1 MTSSA
6 HSPFPDSPILEAELV
21 RTEWGDY
28 KATLILPDGQHETLS
43 GDQLDAVRQRVIGVA
58 RGYLRTQVGHAGR
71 LRVQDPDGT
80 WLLGVPLENSDLI
93 PLTATT
99 ISPPAAAAAAAATA
113 TTAAASGPPSR
124 RSAHATRA
132 ARSASSPECHPAPS
146 RAAPRAPRPTLH
158 RRTPRRGRRAPVGAR
173 RPRRPRRG
181 RPRLKPA
188 SRFPSRRRDA
198 PVGEHQVGPHSS
210 RDQVGHDLGHDARR
224 ASRPASAPAT
234 ATATSH
240 AGTPPRFGAGT
251 PRDPSHGGPP
261 LGRRRSR
268 VVHLRAGFDLHAPSV
283 HLHAPSVDLHPA
295 RVALQ
300 WWLER
305 RSEPAWPQ
313 RRRPSAALTPQTV
326 RTAVQLSK
334 GT

>member
-93 PLTATT
+93 PLTAST

-124 RSAHATRA
+124 VLPTRREPPVLP
-132 ARSASSPECHPAPS
+132 ARPS
-146 RAAPRAPRPTLH
+146 V
-158 RRTPRRGRRAPVGAR
+158 TPRRPAPPRARRGPRSIGGRLAAGGALLLALVALVALAEAVQGSSPRRASHHAAATRPSASTGSVRTPAVTRSVTTSVTTPVAHR
-173 RPRRPRRG
+173 APHPRRPR
-181 RPRLKPA
+181 PRHGHVTRRYATTL
-188 SRFPSRRRDA
+188 RRR
-198 PVGEHQVGPHSS
+198 H
-210 RDQVGHDLGHDARR
+210 
-224 ASRPASAPAT
+224 T
-234 ATATSH
+234 T
-240 AGTPPRFGAGT
+240 
-251 PRDPSHGGPP
+251 
-261 LGRRRSR
+261 
-268 VVHLRAGFDLHAPSV
+268 
-283 HLHAPSVDLHPA
+283 
-295 RVALQ
+295 
-300 WWLER
+300 
-305 RSEPAWPQ
+305 
-313 RRRPSAALTPQTV
+313 
-326 RTAVQLSK
+326 
-334 GT
+334 